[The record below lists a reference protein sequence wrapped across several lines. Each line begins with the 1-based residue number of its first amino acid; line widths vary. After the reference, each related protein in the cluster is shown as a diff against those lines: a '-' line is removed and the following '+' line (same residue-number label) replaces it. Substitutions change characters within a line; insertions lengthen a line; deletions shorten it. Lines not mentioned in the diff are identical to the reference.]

1 VVSDDGLVRFAAR
14 SMGSPL
20 RLAIA
25 RRQRPGADRDVE
37 APLARA
43 WAETI
48 HEFSASDVAMSRFSS
63 TSELTRLNRS
73 AGRGRAIAIGRRLE
87 RAVVAADRARRV
99 TRGRFDPRV
108 LDDLEALGEHGV
120 DLALKPDPSPARSW
134 RAEPIARRTRR
145 GVIEIDRPL
154 DLGGIGK
161 GLALRWAAA
170 RLGQLGIADYLLDA
184 GGDLVV
190 RGEPSERGAWLVGI
204 EDTTGADEP
213 LAIIAPPT
221 GAVTTSSTK
230 RRAWLRGDRL
240 VHHLLDPVT
249 GLPADGGL
257 VSVTVAGADP
267 AWAEI
272 WSKTLFIG
280 GRYAIADE
288 ARNRGLAAWWSTVDG
303 DLEMTP
309 AARAMTVWVRG
320 ELGQP

>member
-1 VVSDDGLVRFAAR
+1 VVTDDALVRFAAR

-25 RRQRPGADRDVE
+25 GRRRPGADRDVDG
-37 APLARA
+37 PLARA
-43 WAETI
+43 WAETM
-48 HEFSASDVAMSRFSS
+48 HEFSASDIAMSRFSA

-73 AGRGRAIAIGRRLE
+73 AGSGRAIPVGRRLE

-99 TRGRFDPRV
+99 TGGRFDPRV

-120 DLALKPDPSPARSW
+120 DLGLDPDASPARTW
-134 RAEPIARRTRR
+134 RAKPIARRPRR
-145 GVIEIDRPL
+145 GVLVIDRPL

-170 RLGQLGIADYLLDA
+170 RLGHLGIADYLLDA

-190 RGEPSERGAWLVGI
+190 HGEPSERGAWLVGI
-204 EDTTGADEP
+204 EDATGADEP
-213 LAIIAPPT
+213 MAIIAPPT
-221 GAVTTSSTK
+221 GAVTTSSTT

-240 VHHLLDPVT
+240 VHHLIDPVS
-249 GLPADGGL
+249 GQPADGGL

-280 GRYAIADE
+280 GRNAIGAE
-288 ARNRGLAAWWSTVDG
+288 ARLRGLAAWWSTVDG

-309 AARAMTVWVRG
+309 AARAMTVWVRD
-320 ELGQP
+320 EQERL